1 MAADSV
7 GAMLQAPRES
17 GGDRSRSVH
26 SCSFHHEA
34 ILHRGGADGFVAYA
48 APLIERALE
57 EEAPVLVAV
66 SAERIARLR
75 EALGSSAELVGF
87 ADMVELGT
95 NPARIIPA
103 WKVFLARHAG
113 RAPALGIGEPV
124 WPGRNAA
131 ELDECARHEGLLNL
145 AFNGGGAWRLM
156 CPYDLD
162 GLDDAVIELARHGHP
177 HLIEPH
183 TGRSVPNT
191 DYPSAQIPDWPF
203 EGDLP
208 GPISPVRVLP
218 FGERDL
224 GALRHFV
231 SDWAGEQTLEQEPVE
246 ELVLAVNEIATNSI
260 RHGGGSGTLQVW
272 RDDEVLLCEVKD
284 AGHIRNPMLGRVEP
298 DGLAATSRGLW
309 IANQFC
315 DLVQIRSSEAGSV
328 VRMHKR
334 LGPRASH

>member
-7 GAMLQAPRES
+7 GAMLQAPRET
-17 GGDRSRSVH
+17 GADRYRPIYR
-26 SCSFHHEA
+26 CAFHHEA
-34 ILHRGGADGFVAYA
+34 ILHRGGADGFVAYS
-48 APLIERALE
+48 APLIEQALE

-87 ADMVELGT
+87 ADMRELGT

-103 WKVFLARHAG
+103 WKAFLKRHAT

-124 WPGRNAA
+124 WPGRSAA

-145 AFNGGGAWRLM
+145 AFDGGGPWRLM

-162 GLDDAVIELARHGHP
+162 GLDDAAIHLASHSHP
-177 HLIEPH
+177 HLTEP
-183 TGRSVPNT
+183 GRGSSAPNS
-191 DYPSAQIPDWPF
+191 DYPSSKVTDWPF
-203 EGDLP
+203 DGELPGPAAHPLVLCFGEGDL
-208 GPISPVRVLP
+208 
-218 FGERDL
+218 GE
-224 GALRHFV
+224 LRHFL
-231 SDWAGEQTLEQEPVE
+231 SRWADEQSLEREPVE

-260 RHGGGSGTLQVW
+260 RHGGGSGTLRVW
-272 RDDEVLLCEVKD
+272 REQQVLLCEVKD
-284 AGHIRNPMLGRVEP
+284 AGHIRDPLLGRVEP

-309 IANQFC
+309 IANQLC

-328 VRMHKR
+328 VRIHKR
-334 LGPRASH
+334 LGRQPSL